1 MLTKLQVW
9 PGYGKRPGRRRKKK
23 WPLRQFDYF
32 KYPKKCEGS
41 GKGDAYYLTLPNL
54 TQKEVKRPPSQPPFA
69 SPFPLPSHF
78 FWYLK

>member
-32 KYPKKCEGS
+32 KYQKKCGS
-41 GKGDAYYLTLPNL
+41 GKGDAKGGCEGGLATSSAYYLTLPNL
-54 TQKEVKRPPSQPPFA
+54 T
-69 SPFPLPSHF
+69 
-78 FWYLK
+78 